1 MIELKDIIF
10 EDFTNY
16 KKPSMFLIFPVC
28 DFKCDKDCGFKIC
41 QNRNLIEKPNY
52 KIKVEELLEA
62 YLSNPITKSI
72 VCGGL
77 EPFDTFNELLELI
90 SIFREKTNDDI
101 IIYTGYYKEEIEEQL
116 KKITCYSNIII
127 KYGRYIPEEESYFNE
142 DLGVNLIGRNQYTVR
157 YKNED

>member
-52 KIKVEELLEA
+52 KIKAEELLEA

-127 KYGRYIPEEESYFNE
+127 KFGRIVIDDTSYFNE
-142 DLGVNLIGRNQYTVR
+142 DLGITLASKNQYTIK
-157 YKNED
+157 Y

>member
-127 KYGRYIPEEESYFNE
+127 KFGRIVIDGTSYFNE
-142 DLGVNLIGRNQYTVR
+142 DLGITLASKNQYTIK
-157 YKNED
+157 Y

>member
-77 EPFDTFNELLELI
+77 ELFDTFKELLELF
-90 SIFREKTNDDI
+90 SIFREKNNDDI

-127 KYGRYIPEEESYFNE
+127 KFGRIVIDDTSYFNE
-142 DLGVNLIGRNQYTVR
+142 DLGITLASKNQYTIK
-157 YKNED
+157 Y

>member
-1 MIELKDIIF
+1 MIELKDIVF

-127 KYGRYIPEEESYFNE
+127 KFGRIVIDDTSYFNE
-142 DLGVNLIGRNQYTVR
+142 DLGITLASKNQYTIK
-157 YKNED
+157 Y

>member
-127 KYGRYIPEEESYFNE
+127 KFGRIVIDDTSYFNE
-142 DLGVNLIGRNQYTVR
+142 DLGITLASKNQYTIK
-157 YKNED
+157 Y